1 MSRTKTIRLRV
12 WEAAAICFVTT
23 LLLGCNRVGTA
34 DAKGAGMTAMPVKIQ
49 VAHNVPVSESSEY
62 VATLKSRDS
71 AVIMPQVEGWVT
83 GIYVHSG
90 EPVEEGARLMQI
102 DPAKQQ
108 ATVRSQQNARAAQE
122 ANLVYAREQ
131 YKRASGLYG
140 AGVVSKQEL
149 DQAKSALDM
158 AEAQLEALD
167 AQLHEQQVQLHYFTV
182 NATRAGIVGDVP
194 VRVGDRVTTSTVLT
208 TVDKPGT
215 LEAYIYVPVERSAQ
229 LKPGMPAQIVDE
241 QDTVVGDS
249 HVTFISPRVDDTTQ
263 TVLVKST
270 IANRNDRLR
279 TSQFT
284 RARLVWGTKMMP
296 LAPVLA
302 VSRLGGQFF
311 AFVAEPGNG
320 GFVARQKPLKVGQM
334 VGNDYAILD
343 GIKPGDRII
352 VSGTQFLADGMPVA
366 PQS

>member
-1 MSRTKTIRLRV
+1 
-12 WEAAAICFVTT
+12 
-23 LLLGCNRVGTA
+23 
-34 DAKGAGMTAMPVKIQ
+34 MTAMPVKIQ
-49 VAHNVPVSESSEY
+49 VAQNVPVSESSEY

>member
-1 MSRTKTIRLRV
+1 MSLNRTIRFPEWRAAV
-12 WEAAAICFVTT
+12 VFAAAGM
-23 LLLGCNRVGTA
+23 LLACNRGAA
-34 DAKGAGMTAMPVKIQ
+34 DPKAQAPPAMPVKIQ
-49 VAHNVPVSESSEY
+49 IAQNVPVSDSSEY

-71 AVIMPQVEGWVT
+71 TVIMPQVEGWVT
-83 GIYVHSG
+83 EIYVQSG
-90 EPVEEGARLMQI
+90 APVKAGARLMQI

-108 ATVRSQQNARAAQE
+108 ATVSSQQNARAAQE

-131 YKRASGLYG
+131 YKRTSGLYA

-149 DQAKSALDM
+149 DQAKSALDA

-167 AQLHEQQVQLHYFTV
+167 AQLHEQQVQLHYYSV
-182 NATRAGIVGDVP
+182 NAPRSGIVGDVP

-208 TVDKPGT
+208 TVDKPGS

-229 LKPGMPAQIVDE
+229 LKPGMPAEIVDADHNAIAE
-241 QDTVVGDS
+241 SQ
-249 HVTFISPRVDDTTQ
+249 VTFISPRVDDATQ
-263 TVLVKST
+263 TVLVKSV

-284 RARLVWGTKMMP
+284 RARLVWGTKRMP

-302 VSRLGGQFF
+302 VSRLGGQYF
-311 AFVAEPGNG
+311 AFVAEPASV
-320 GFVARQKPLKVGQM
+320 GFVARQKPLKIGQM
-334 VGNDYAILD
+334 VGNDYAVLD

-352 VSGTQFLADGMPVA
+352 VSGTQFLVDGMPVT